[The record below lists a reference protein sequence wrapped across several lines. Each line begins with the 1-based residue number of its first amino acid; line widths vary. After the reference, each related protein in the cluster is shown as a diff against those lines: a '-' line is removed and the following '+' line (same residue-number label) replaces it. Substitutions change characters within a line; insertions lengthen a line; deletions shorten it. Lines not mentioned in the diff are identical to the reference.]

1 MTRAGAGLT
10 FSVVSSGLKLYIKAW
25 CPWCIDAK
33 HYLDKRGYTYEEVD
47 VERDEDAFEEML
59 ELSGQAYTPTLVA
72 GDKLLA
78 DFGTPELETFLKANT
93 ILP

>member
-25 CPWCIDAK
+25 CPWCIDAQR
-33 HYLDKRGYTYEEVD
+33 YLDKRGYTYQELD
-47 VERDEDAFEEML
+47 VENDEAAFEEML
-59 ELSGQAYTPTLVA
+59 RLSGQTYTPTLLA

-78 DFGTPELETFLKANT
+78 DFGTPELENFLKAHS